1 MGTQASGIPRIFGLN
16 VHKFVLTTLILALPL
31 LSAGA
36 NAFDLEESLK
46 ELHEQYRVQE
56 LTTSPVAK
64 GGGMT
69 LNEAIERCRRR
80 GDVERIISAETRK
93 EGDRQVH
100 IIKYLTKDNKVR
112 TARYDGPR
120 D

>member
-1 MGTQASGIPRIFGLN
+1 MYKIL
-16 VHKFVLTTLILALPL
+16 LTILFLALPL
-31 LSAGA
+31 VPAGA

-46 ELHEQYRVQE
+46 QLHEHYEAQE
-56 LTTSPVAK
+56 HTMSPAAK

-80 GDVERIISAETRK
+80 GDVERIISAETRR
-93 EGDRQVH
+93 EGNRQVH
-100 IIKYLTKDNKVR
+100 VIKYLTKDNKVR
-112 TARYDGPR
+112 TAKYDGPR

>member
-1 MGTQASGIPRIFGLN
+1 M
-16 VHKFVLTTLILALPL
+16 HKFLLTTLLVALSL

-46 ELHEQYRVQE
+46 ELHEHYVAQD
-56 LTTSPVAK
+56 LAMSPAAK

-80 GDVERIISAETRK
+80 GDVERIISAETRR

-100 IIKYLTKDNKVR
+100 VIKYLTKDNKVR
-112 TARYDGPR
+112 TAKYDGPR

>member
-1 MGTQASGIPRIFGLN
+1 MYKIL
-16 VHKFVLTTLILALPL
+16 LTILILASPL
-31 LSAGA
+31 LTTSAS
-36 NAFDLEESLK
+36 AFDLEQSLK
-46 ELHEQYRVQE
+46 ELHEQYREQE
-56 LTTSPVAK
+56 HTLSPAAK

-80 GDVERIISAETRK
+80 GDVERIISAETRR

-100 IIKYLTKDNKVR
+100 VIKYLTKDNKVR
-112 TARYDGPR
+112 TAKYDGPR